1 MLRGTGICLVLLFS
15 LKAQALS
22 LEYFGETSIKTGT
35 EFKKTTIGGLSGMA
49 FSGDTLWALSD
60 DRGKFGEPR
69 FYGFDLKI
77 SGKSVSLNP
86 KSVSFIS
93 GLPKT
98 GERAAIL
105 DPEGL
110 ALLPSGDLLVSSEG
124 DNNSKPRE
132 MPRIFRI
139 NPQGAWKADLPI
151 PAKFLPESIGQ
162 QKQGVQNNL
171 SFEGLSSSN
180 DGKVLFASVETSL
193 FQDYVAGEEE
203 KGDWL
208 RILKYEDKPE
218 KGYQPVAEYAYRL
231 DPLKDGHGGKEVFRG
246 ASEILAVSETK
257 LIVLERGVRLLP
269 KKIWANTITLYLVDL
284 AKGTDVSGVSKLEG
298 AKFTGVE
305 KTKLVD
311 FESDLGKKRGDKRV
325 QNFEALAWGP
335 KLPDGRRSLLIMSDN
350 NFSKK
355 EITELVVFAVEGE

>member
-1 MLRGTGICLVLLFS
+1 MLRGTGIFLVLLFS

-22 LEYFGETSIKTGT
+22 LEYFGETAIKTGI
-35 EFKKTTIGGLSGMA
+35 EFKKTTIGGLSGIVL
-49 FSGDTLWALSD
+49 SGDTLWALSD
-60 DRGKFGEPR
+60 DRGRFGEPR
-69 FYGFDLKI
+69 FYGLDLKI
-77 SGKSVSLNP
+77 TSKSVTLTP
-86 KSVSFIS
+86 KSVQFIS

-110 ALLPSGDLLVSSEG
+110 ALLPSGELLVSSEG

-139 NPQGAWKADLPI
+139 NPKGAWQADLPV
-151 PAKFLPESIGQ
+151 PPKFLPESIGQ

-171 SFEGLSSSN
+171 SFEGLSSLP
-180 DGKVLFASVETSL
+180 DGKHLFASVETSL
-193 FQDYVAGEEE
+193 FQDYVAGDEE

-208 RILKYEDKPE
+208 RILKYEDKSE

-246 ASEILAVSETK
+246 ASELLAVSDTK
-257 LIVLERGVRLLP
+257 LIVMERGVRLLP
-269 KKIWANTITLYLVDL
+269 KKIWANTVTLYLVDL
-284 AKGTDVSGVSKLEG
+284 SKGTDVSGVAKFEG

-311 FESDLGKKRGDKRV
+311 FESDLSKKRGDKRV

-335 KLPDGRRSLLIMSDN
+335 KLPDGRRSLLVLSDN